1 MDRAIVF
8 DDVPTRRDFTIGRW
22 DYFPTLHLSHEFS
35 AGQQAMASYTRRIER
50 PDGGELEPYQTWIDA
65 YNVRAGNPALKPEYI
80 DSYELGYQTNIGES
94 RLSAEAYYRKTHN
107 RIEDVRSVYDDNIT
121 LHSVENIGKDFA
133 FGSELALNV
142 DFGKKWNANL
152 TGNLYHYR
160 IAGMLFGEALAR
172 ESFNWNTRLS
182 NTIKLGAAAQIQLDG
197 LYNSPSVSTQGR
209 REGFFTANAAMKYE
223 FPGKLLSATLQIRD
237 IFGSAKNESISAG
250 ADFYNYRHSTREAP
264 VVMLNL
270 KYNFNSY
277 KPERNPNR
285 ESREEDED
293 Y

>member
-1 MDRAIVF
+1 V
-8 DDVPTRRDFTIGRW
+8 
-22 DYFPTLHLSHEFS
+22 
-35 AGQQAMASYTRRIER
+35 
-50 PDGGELEPYQTWIDA
+50 
-65 YNVRAGNPALKPEYI
+65 
-80 DSYELGYQTNIGES
+80 
-94 RLSAEAYYRKTHN
+94 
-107 RIEDVRSVYDDNIT
+107 T